1 MTAIEEAK
9 EKGKRLTKNEK
20 KRLTEKLKKQ
30 NNNNTNEVKTGK
42 HASYMSLDA
51 LIHLL
56 VAHSNC
62 KFCVIEW

>member
-20 KRLTEKLKKQ
+20 KRLKEKLKKQ

-42 HASYMSLDA
+42 HAS
-51 LIHLL
+51 
-56 VAHSNC
+56 
-62 KFCVIEW
+62 

>member
-20 KRLTEKLKKQ
+20 KRFKEKLKKQ
-30 NNNNTNEVKTGK
+30 NNNNSNEVKTGK
-42 HASYMSLDA
+42 HALHMSLDA

-62 KFCVIEW
+62 KYGIIE